1 MIILA
6 VHSTTPSLAVALAED
21 ARLLGERELP
31 PARKH
36 LENLAPMIGDLL
48 RDVGIDLAA
57 VDGFAVARGPGSFS
71 GIRVGMATV
80 KGMALVLGKPLIGV
94 SSLGVLACQAL
105 GEDETGVSLIDARR
119 SEVYAAVYRN
129 FSARLSLT
137 DGPRLTHIDR
147 IAETFDQAGPGAVLC
162 GDPDLCRALARNH
175 SVTIGSPKISFAAAC
190 AHIAWN
196 RYQDG
201 AASEL
206 HALAPLYIRPS
217 DAEDK
222 RARRSPRV

>member
-1 MIILA
+1 
-6 VHSTTPSLAVALAED
+6 
-21 ARLLGERELP
+21 
-31 PARKH
+31 
-36 LENLAPMIGDLL
+36 MIGDLL

-94 SSLGVLACQAL
+94 SSLEVLACQTL

-129 FSARLSLT
+129 SSARLSLT
-137 DGPRLTHIDR
+137 DGPRLIHIDR
-147 IAETFDQAGPGAVLC
+147 IAETFEQAGPGAVLC
-162 GDPDLCRALARNH
+162 GDPDLCRALARDR
-175 SVTIGSPKISFAAAC
+175 SVTIGSAEIPLAAAC
-190 AHIAWN
+190 ARIAWN

-201 AASEL
+201 AESEL

-222 RARRSPRV
+222 RARQSPRVQ